1 MAKLQ
6 SPRLLKKALVPRYT
20 FNLSCFSVSL
30 LSPVSYRALFGHL
43 DNDPNVVY
51 FIGSG
56 NGGPEEMVGSVDD
69 SQYMYGLGMYST
81 CKPQAMNIQSMLY
94 ADQDICVYLSS
105 YIASRNNQ

>member
-6 SPRLLKKALVPRYT
+6 SPRPLKKALVLRYT
-20 FNLSCFSVSL
+20 LSLTCFSVSL

-56 NGGPEEMVGSVDD
+56 NGGPEEMVDSVDD
-69 SQYMYGLGMYST
+69 SQVMYGLGMYST
-81 CKPQAMNIQSMLY
+81 CMPHRQGVYRACFLQPVIIALDIIQLCSLY
-94 ADQDICVYLSS
+94 
-105 YIASRNNQ
+105 